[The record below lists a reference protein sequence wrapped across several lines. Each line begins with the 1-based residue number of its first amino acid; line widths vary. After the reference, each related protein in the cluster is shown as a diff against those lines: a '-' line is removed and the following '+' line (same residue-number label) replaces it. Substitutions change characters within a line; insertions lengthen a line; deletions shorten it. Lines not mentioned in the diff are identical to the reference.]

1 MYCNHC
7 GKPNE
12 DGAKVCTS
20 CGLEIQRTE
29 DAAAPRNT
37 PAASTANRI
46 DVGEKF
52 SEISSKVDVE
62 KIKTKLSGMDKKKLA
77 TYGGIAG
84 GALAVIIAIIVIIS
98 ACTSNVSLKKYMKE
112 ELVYS
117 GINGYGT
124 AETSDLIDFD
134 SLNQAVQ
141 KKNLSKRD
149 YYEYYYYGDNDIEDY
164 ISYELASENNGKLS
178 NGDMVEITVKVDKD
192 AIKNNKLFGK
202 KISGGKEQS
211 FKYKVAGL
219 EEGTAIDLF
228 DAVECVSIDT
238 TSYNS
243 SKIVIKDGYTKQYE
257 KDGINV
263 KEEDGKIRV
272 YGDNFNSF
280 TVYMSLASDN
290 FDENSKTVKVSADS
304 DADAYKDYGIV
315 FKQTEADVN
324 VSAISYVRYNTIS
337 KEDLTKLT
345 EKVNEVAKEKL
356 GDTSYSIVK
365 AVLYYDADDEDNCL
379 MYYVSANNK
388 IYKVYYNYLKQYSD
402 GKIVNVNKITPDSYM
417 TFISFKSIDEA
428 EKSGL
433 TFTEKVEIPLS
444 K

>member
-12 DGAKVCTS
+12 DGTKICTS

-29 DAAAPRNT
+29 DAVAPRNT
-37 PAASTANRI
+37 PAASKVNHN
-46 DVGEKF
+46 DVGEKL
-52 SEISSKVDVE
+52 SEIGSKIDVE
-62 KIKTKLSGMDKKKLA
+62 KIKTKLNGMDKKKLA

-84 GALAVIIAIIVIIS
+84 GALAVIIAVIVIIS
-98 ACTSNVSLKKYMKE
+98 ACASNVSLKKYMKD
-112 ELVYS
+112 ELVFS

-164 ISYELASENNGKLS
+164 ISYECASENNGTLS
-178 NGDMVEITVKVDKD
+178 NGDMVEIVVKVNKD
-192 AIKNNKLFGK
+192 AIKNNKLFSK

-211 FKYKVAGL
+211 FKYKVSGL

-263 KEEDGKIRV
+263 KEEDGKIRI

-280 TVYMSLASDN
+280 SVYMRLASDN
-290 FDENSKTVKVSADS
+290 FDENSKTVKVSVDS
-304 DADAYKDYGIV
+304 EADAYKEYGIV

-324 VSAISYVRYNTIS
+324 VSVISYVRYNTIS

-345 EKVNEVAKEKL
+345 DKVNEHVKKKL
-356 GDTSYSIVK
+356 GDKSYSIVK
-365 AVLYYDADDEDNCL
+365 AVLYYDADANDNCL
-379 MYYVSANNK
+379 EYYISAENK
-388 IYKVYYNYLKQYSD
+388 IYGVYYNYLKQYSD
-402 GKIVNVNKITPDSYM
+402 GKIVNIDDITPNSYM
-417 TFISFKSIDEA
+417 TFIYYKSIEEL
-428 EKSGL
+428 EKNGI
-433 TFTEKVEIPLS
+433 TFTEKLEIPLS